1 MFKIVQLYTKLV
13 NSIKVK
19 DWATSAA
26 AFAALL
32 TYALPIAGVG
42 ISPELASAINAAAIA
57 TVGFFTGKA
66 AQNGNAE

>member
-1 MFKIVQLYTKLV
+1 MFQIIKLYTKLV
-13 NSIKVK
+13 NSLKLK

-42 ISPELASAINAAAIA
+42 ISPELANAINAAALA

-66 AQNGNAE
+66 QNGNAE